1 MADFIDHSANGR
13 RVLMDHAMVQAVQAQ
28 RLDDPALVLGP
39 PDGAPGPS
47 NSDFRHNIS
56 TVGPFREPGL

>member
-1 MADFIDHSANGR
+1 
-13 RVLMDHAMVQAVQAQ
+13 MDHAMVQAVQAQ

-39 PDGAPGPS
+39 PDGASGPS

-56 TVGPFREPGL
+56 TVGPFKEPGL